1 MILVWLSIWYCSVSH
16 LVSRKN
22 LVSFLVYGALVNLV
36 SEKHNFS
43 SWLRRELAT
52 LSSRDVAIGWFRPP
66 PCHLMSL
73 VFSILTSLAA
83 YQMLRGAGVHL
94 VNVGILEIRV
104 SVGLDEF
111 RQLAALRA
119 LQDCLDQLHQLMP
132 KPLHLIFLPLVDL
145 FRESSMFQSTTSSY
159 YP

>member
-1 MILVWLSIWYCSVSH
+1 
-16 LVSRKN
+16 
-22 LVSFLVYGALVNLV
+22 
-36 SEKHNFS
+36 
-43 SWLRRELAT
+43 
-52 LSSRDVAIGWFRPP
+52 
-66 PCHLMSL
+66 MSL

-132 KPLHLIFLPLVDL
+132 KPLHLIFLALVDL
-145 FRESSMFQSTTSSY
+145 FRESSMFQSTTSRY